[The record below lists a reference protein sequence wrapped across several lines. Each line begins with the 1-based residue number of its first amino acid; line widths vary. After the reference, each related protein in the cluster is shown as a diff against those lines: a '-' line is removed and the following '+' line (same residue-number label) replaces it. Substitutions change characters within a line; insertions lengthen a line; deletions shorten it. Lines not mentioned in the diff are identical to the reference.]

1 MKGRGINGA
10 HNEMWTLYKRFK
22 ALVARSAKKDSLL
35 YFKLYKDLMIGPQ
48 RTIFKPDRS
57 HLKIEEVSLLNRMI
71 DPLDTEHYELLVFMS
86 ALFISNGLI
95 WHEAVKDQPPC
106 SMMVLLGGECVVY
119 PKVASYKEGKY
130 YIHGDK
136 GEIEEIY
143 DTEDAGN
150 AYKPTR
156 CWMPIPDVQIAFYP
170 RLVQNVSWIFDLA
183 EASVLSTVNELK
195 KISNRYVE
203 LKMKRLKD
211 ERDRKVQNPGGC

>member
-10 HNEMWTLYKRFK
+10 YNEMRTLYKRFK
-22 ALVARSAKKDSLL
+22 SLVAKSAKKDSLL
-35 YFKLYKDLMIGPQ
+35 YFKLYKDLMIGPK
-48 RTIFKPDRS
+48 RAFYKPDRS
-57 HLKIEEVSLLNRMI
+57 HLEVGESYLEGMFE
-71 DPLDTEHYELLVFMS
+71 PLDTEHYELLVFMS

-106 SMMVLLGGECVVY
+106 SMMVLFSGECVLF

-136 GEIEEIY
+136 GVIEEVY

-150 AYKPTR
+150 ASKPTR
-156 CWMPIPDVQIAFYP
+156 CWMPIPEVQTTY
-170 RLVQNVSWIFDLA
+170 RRMVQNVSWIFDLA
-183 EASVLSTVNELK
+183 EASVSSTVNELR